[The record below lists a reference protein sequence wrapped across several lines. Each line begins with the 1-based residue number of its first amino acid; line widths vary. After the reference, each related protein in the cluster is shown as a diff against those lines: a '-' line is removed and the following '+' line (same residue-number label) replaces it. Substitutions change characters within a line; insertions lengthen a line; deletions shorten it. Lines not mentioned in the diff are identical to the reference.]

1 MDKIFHHVSFDT
13 SRLIT
18 KTYSTSFSI
27 GVRCLHP
34 SIRNAIYSIYGFVRL
49 ADEIV
54 DSFHDYD
61 KEQLLEQLEDEYYQ
75 ALQRGISLN
84 PIINAFCRTVHTYQI
99 EDHLIQA
106 FLKSMKEDLKPQS
119 FGEKEIDTYI
129 YGSAEVVGL
138 MCLAVFVSGDKKA
151 YTKLEMPAR
160 RLGAAF
166 QKVNFLRDLNHDT
179 LHLQRAYFPVL
190 QTETLNETN
199 KKEILNGIY
208 EDYEVALDGI
218 RQLPD
223 CARLGVYTAYLY
235 YLSLAKRIEE
245 TPAGELM
252 QKRIRITNKEKMYLF
267 RKAYL
272 TTKII

>member
-1 MDKIFHHVSFDT
+1 
-13 SRLIT
+13 
-18 KTYSTSFSI
+18 
-27 GVRCLHP
+27 
-34 SIRNAIYSIYGFVRL
+34 
-49 ADEIV
+49 
-54 DSFHDYD
+54 
-61 KEQLLEQLEDEYYQ
+61 
-75 ALQRGISLN
+75 
-84 PIINAFCRTVHTYQI
+84 
-99 EDHLIQA
+99 
-106 FLKSMKEDLKPQS
+106 MKEDLKPQS

-138 MCLAVFVSGDKKA
+138 MCLTVFVSGDKKE

-160 RLGAAF
+160 RLGATF

-208 EDYEVALDGI
+208 EDYEVALCGI

-267 RKAYL
+267 GKAYL